1 MCIVFITGE
10 KMSEERFI
18 RILSNSASHAEKN
31 RFYQELEDNNNLREA
46 FLNYKT
52 IYTISVCQNNGKMPI
67 PDSGFEEFW
76 NRLKPVKS
84 ITSIQLWFRYAAI
97 FIMALSLGFFA
108 QYIISGKKETPVF
121 THQIE
126 YTSEKG
132 AVSIVHLE
140 DGSAIWLSSGSK
152 IIIIS
157 KSTGEMSALL
167 NGEAYFDM
175 VPNSKRKFVLDL
187 GYFKVKDIGTKFDVR
202 AYHDEKGISASLV
215 DGKIEF
221 SRNEEQP
228 MLSIKP
234 GEYMQ
239 FDKLSSQMVV
249 SPQDPTIATAWKEGK
264 FVFIH
269 KTLAEICHELESWYN
284 VEIIITN
291 KSLANTRYTSVIKRT
306 TTVKLVM
313 KMLSLTDNI
322 NYKITDR
329 KEAKDIV
336 YIY

>member
-1 MCIVFITGE
+1 
-10 KMSEERFI
+10 MSEERFI
-18 RILSNSASHAEKN
+18 RILSDSATHAEKEN
-31 RFYQELEDNNNLREA
+31 FYQELEKNSDLREA

-52 IYTISVCQNNGKMPI
+52 IYTISVCQNNGKLPVS
-67 PDSGFEEFW
+67 DSSFEEFW
-76 NRLKPVKS
+76 NKLKPVKS
-84 ITSIQLWFRYAAI
+84 FTSFQLWFRYAAI
-97 FIMALSLGFFA
+97 FVMALSLGFLV
-108 QYIISGKKETPVF
+108 QYLIAGKKEIPVY

-140 DGSAIWLSSGSK
+140 DGSAVWLSSGSK
-152 IIIIS
+152 IIITS
-157 KSTGEMSALL
+157 KSTGEMTAQL

-175 VPNSKRKFVLDL
+175 VPNPRRNFVLDL

-221 SRNEEQP
+221 SKGEEQP
-228 MLSIKP
+228 ILSILP

-239 FDKLSSQMVV
+239 FDKQSNHMVV
-249 SPQDPTIATAWKEGK
+249 SPQDPSIATAWKEGK

-291 KSLANTRYTSVIKRT
+291 KALANTRYTSVIKRT
-306 TTVKLVM
+306 
-313 KMLSLTDNI
+313 
-322 NYKITDR
+322 
-329 KEAKDIV
+329 KE
-336 YIY
+336 